1 MGQLAASIAHEVSQ
15 PIAATVMGAHA
26 ALRWMGAQPPNLGE
40 IKQVLDNVIKD
51 AHRAA
56 EVLDRIR
63 GHIRKAP
70 PQKGPVDIAK
80 IIGEMVEFTRSQAT
94 SNGASVHTDIAQ
106 DLPLV
111 HGDRVELQQV
121 LLNLILN
128 ALEAMSSVN
137 GGERQLQI
145 NAEMEEQGSVLV
157 QVSDSGP
164 GFAAGETERVFT
176 AFYTTKATGLGMGLS
191 ICHSI
196 IEAHGG
202 RLWASSNQP
211 RGAMIQFFLPPH
223 TPA

>member
-1 MGQLAASIAHEVSQ
+1 MDQLAASIAHEVSQ
-15 PIAATVMGAHA
+15 LAATVMGAHA

-94 SNGASVHTDIAQ
+94 SNGASVHTGIAQ
-106 DLPLV
+106 HLPLV

-128 ALEAMSSVN
+128 ALEAM
-137 GGERQLQI
+137 EQRQRRR
-145 NAEMEEQGSVLV
+145 
-157 QVSDSGP
+157 
-164 GFAAGETERVFT
+164 ETVTDQR
-176 AFYTTKATGLGMGLS
+176 
-191 ICHSI
+191 
-196 IEAHGG
+196 
-202 RLWASSNQP
+202 
-211 RGAMIQFFLPPH
+211 
-223 TPA
+223 

>member
-1 MGQLAASIAHEVSQ
+1 
-15 PIAATVMGAHA
+15 
-26 ALRWMGAQPPNLGE
+26 MGAQPPNLGE

-176 AFYTTKATGLGMGLS
+176 AFYTTKATGLGKGLS
-191 ICHSI
+191 I
-196 IEAHGG
+196 
-202 RLWASSNQP
+202 
-211 RGAMIQFFLPPH
+211 
-223 TPA
+223 